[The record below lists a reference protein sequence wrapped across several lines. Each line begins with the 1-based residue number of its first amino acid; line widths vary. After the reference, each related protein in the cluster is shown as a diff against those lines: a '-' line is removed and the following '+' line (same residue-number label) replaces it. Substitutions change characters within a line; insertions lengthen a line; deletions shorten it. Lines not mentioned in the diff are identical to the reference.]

1 MSTAEEKVD
10 IAPEAVVSS
19 EEKKTVEPTTEATTT
34 EEAKGETPTV
44 APTVSNSETLAK
56 FIDSRWAHADFISP

>member
-1 MSTAEEKVD
+1 MSAAEEKVD

-34 EEAKGETPTV
+34 EETKGETPTV
-44 APTVSNSETLAK
+44 APTVSNFGDPFQLLRFILA
-56 FIDSRWAHADFISP
+56 AC

>member
-19 EEKKTVEPTTEATTT
+19 EEGKKTVEPTTEATTT

-44 APTVSNSETLAK
+44 APTVSN
-56 FIDSRWAHADFISP
+56 F